1 MKKTAALL
9 LCVTLAA
16 GALTACGGN
25 KTETAKTEDK
35 KTQDTKEETT
45 DEGGAKTGLSVI
57 TSLAKS
63 TPASEEDGLAQTDS
77 TVVAVLVDAD
87 GKILDCK
94 IDAAQTQI
102 SFSKEGKLVSDT
114 AAEFKSKQELG
125 ADYGLGKASSIKK
138 EWNEQADAFAKYA
151 VGKTVDEV
159 KGIAV
164 SEEGVPTDED
174 LTSSVTIHVG
184 DFVSGIEK
192 AAANAKALGA
202 GSSDKLGLGVTTQ
215 IANSKDATADE
226 EGLAEAYS
234 MYSAIT
240 TDADGKIT
248 SCYIDASQGDVN
260 FDTKGAITSDL
271 KAEVKAKQE
280 LGNDYGM
287 KKASS
292 IGKEWFE
299 QADAFAEYAK
309 GKTASEVGGIA
320 VNDEGLASD
329 EDLIS
334 SVTVHVS
341 PFISVVEKAAENAK

>member
-138 EWNEQADAFAKYA
+138 EWNEQADAFAEYA

>member
-1 MKKTAALL
+1 
-9 LCVTLAA
+9 
-16 GALTACGGN
+16 
-25 KTETAKTEDK
+25 
-35 KTQDTKEETT
+35 
-45 DEGGAKTGLSVI
+45 
-57 TSLAKS
+57 
-63 TPASEEDGLAQTDS
+63 
-77 TVVAVLVDAD
+77 
-87 GKILDCK
+87 
-94 IDAAQTQI
+94 
-102 SFSKEGKLVSDT
+102 
-114 AAEFKSKQELG
+114 
-125 ADYGLGKASSIKK
+125 
-138 EWNEQADAFAKYA
+138 
-151 VGKTVDEV
+151 
-159 KGIAV
+159 
-164 SEEGVPTDED
+164 
-174 LTSSVTIHVG
+174 
-184 DFVSGIEK
+184 
-192 AAANAKALGA
+192 
-202 GSSDKLGLGVTTQ
+202 
-215 IANSKDATADE
+215 
-226 EGLAEAYS
+226 

>member
-35 KTQDTKEETT
+35 KTEDTKEETT

-63 TPASEEDGLAQTDS
+63 TPAGEEDGLAQTDS

-202 GSSDKLGLGVTTQ
+202 GSSDKLGLGITTE
-215 IANSKDATADE
+215 IGNSKDATADE

-234 MYSAIT
+234 MYSAVT

-248 SCYIDASQGDVN
+248 SCYVDASQGDVN
-260 FDTKGAITSDL
+260 FDKKGAITSDL

-299 QADAFAEYAK
+299 QADAFAEYVK

>member
-63 TPASEEDGLAQTDS
+63 TPAGEEDGLAQTDS

-138 EWNEQADAFAKYA
+138 EWNEQADAFAEYA

>member
-63 TPASEEDGLAQTDS
+63 TPAGEEDGLAQTDS